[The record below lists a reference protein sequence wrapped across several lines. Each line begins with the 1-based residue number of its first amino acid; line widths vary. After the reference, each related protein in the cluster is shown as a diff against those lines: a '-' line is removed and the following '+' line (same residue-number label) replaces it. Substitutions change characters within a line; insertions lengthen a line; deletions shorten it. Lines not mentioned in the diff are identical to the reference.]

1 MRHALRRPVAVGT
14 VLAALALPGLAF
26 AGSSGDYTA
35 AQAAQGKKLYDSNC
49 ASCHMTDLSGGSG
62 PALAGKK
69 FKSYLQ
75 FSKISADQL
84 LSFIASQMP
93 ANDPGSL
100 KQDQYNAILAYMLK
114 YNGYSAGSAKLTTE
128 SVKTI
133 KMLPY
138 PG

>member
-1 MRHALRRPVAVGT
+1 MRHALRRSLAIGSILS
-14 VLAALALPGLAF
+14 VLSLPGLAF

-35 AQAAQGKKLYDSNC
+35 AQAAKGKTLYDANC
-49 ASCHMTDLSGGSG
+49 ASCHMADLSGGSG

-69 FKSYLQ
+69 FASYLQ
-75 FSKISADQL
+75 FSKISASQL
-84 LSFIASQMP
+84 LSFISSQMP
-93 ANDPGSL
+93 ATDPGGL

-114 YNGYSAGSAKLTTE
+114 YNKYPAGSQKLTTE
-128 SVKTI
+128 TAKSV